1 MTTGSRRVPTPH
13 ALRCS
18 VIQRL
23 SRAGLPLIAHRSSL
37 ALPDRG
43 ASYMPRAW
51 RTACAAAISTVLA
64 LSGLLISPVAH
75 AVYAIAQYGEPKYP
89 PDFKHF
95 DYVNPDAP
103 KGGTLVLAN
112 PSRLTSFDKFNPF
125 TLRGN
130 PAPGVDLM
138 FESLTIGSS
147 DEVASAYGLLADDI
161 AIAPD
166 GLSTTFHINPRAR
179 FSNGD
184 PVTAADV
191 KFSLDT
197 LKSPQAAP
205 QYASYFGEITRA
217 VVVDPQTIRFE
228 FRQRNRELP
237 LLAGSMPVFSRK
249 WGVKPDGSR
258 IPFDQMAFEKPIA
271 SGPYLIDQYDNGR
284 TITYRRDPKYWGAA
298 LPVRI
303 GMNNFERIVYKLYS
317 DSTARLEAF
326 KAGEYDA
333 LVEYVARNWVRRDV
347 GKKFDSG
354 ELIKREFPQHNG
366 TGMQGFMLNLRR
378 PLFQDVRVRKA
389 LDLALDFQWLNRQ
402 LFFNQY
408 TRIDSYFANTDLQAK
423 GLPSPGE
430 LALLE
435 PWRAKLDPAVFG
447 VPPKQPDTDPP
458 GSLRANLL
466 QARALLQQAG
476 WTYRDNALRNA
487 RGEPFQFEILDD
499 SGSSAQMEPI
509 VATFIRN
516 LQKLGI
522 TATFR
527 VSDFA
532 VYQKRL
538 DAFDFDTT
546 TIRMPDVQV
555 PGSEQIDRFGS
566 KAADTQ
572 GSDNVIGLKSPAVDA
587 ILRALVQAQTRE
599 QLLDATHALDRV
611 LIHGYYV
618 VPHWYSATHRV
629 AFKRGLA
636 WPTTLP
642 LYYGAEG
649 WITSMW
655 WYQSAQTDA
664 QKPVQTAPSTQP

>member
-1 MTTGSRRVPTPH
+1 MTTGSRRV
-13 ALRCS
+13 
-18 VIQRL
+18 
-23 SRAGLPLIAHRSSL
+23 SS
-37 ALPDRG
+37 
-43 ASYMPRAW
+43 PRASECAFF
-51 RTACAAAISTVLA
+51 RPSCVGPALASRSLRKARVAILCGALAAAGWFA
-64 LSGLLISPVAH
+64 APEAH

-89 PDFKHF
+89 ADFKHF

-130 PAPGVDLM
+130 TAPGVDLL
-138 FESLTIGSS
+138 FESLTTGSS

-161 AIAPD
+161 KVAPD

-179 FSNGD
+179 FANGD
-184 PVTAADV
+184 PVTADDV
-191 KFSLDT
+191 KYSLDT

-205 QYASYFGEITRA
+205 QFMSIFGQIVRA
-217 VVVDPQTIRFE
+217 VVVDPHTVRFE
-228 FRQRNRELP
+228 FQHRNRELP
-237 LLAGSMPVFSRK
+237 LLAGGMPVFSRK
-249 WGVKPDGSR
+249 WGIKPDGSH
-258 IPFDQMAFEKPIA
+258 IPFDQLAFEKPVT
-271 SGPYLIDQYDNGR
+271 SGPYLIERYDNGR
-284 TITYRRDPKYWGAA
+284 TITYRRNPEYWGAA
-298 LPVRI
+298 LPVRA
-303 GMNNFERIVYKLYS
+303 GTYNFDRIVYKLYS
-317 DSTARLEAF
+317 DNVARLEAF

-354 ELIKREFPQHNG
+354 ELIKKVFAQHNG
-366 TGMQGFMLNLRR
+366 TGMQGFMLNTRR
-378 PLFQDVRVRKA
+378 PLFKDVRVRKA

-408 TRIDSYFANTDLQAK
+408 TRIDSFFANTDLQAK

-447 VPPKQPDTDPP
+447 PPPKQPDTDPP

-476 WTYRDNALRNA
+476 WTYRDGALRNA
-487 RGEPFQFEILDD
+487 KGEPFEFEILDD
-499 SGSSAQMEPI
+499 SGSAAQMEPI

-516 LQKLGI
+516 LKKLGI
-522 TATFR
+522 TTTFR
-527 VSDFA
+527 VADYA

-538 DAFDFDTT
+538 DAYDFDTT

-555 PGSEQIDRFGS
+555 PGSEQIERFGS
-566 KAADTQ
+566 KAADTN
-572 GSDNVIGLKSPAVDA
+572 GSDNMIGLKSPAVDA

-611 LIHGYYV
+611 LMHGYYV

-636 WPTTLP
+636 WPSTLP

-649 WITSMW
+649 WITSTW
-655 WYQSAQTDA
+655 WFAQPQAAT
-664 QKPVQTAPSTQP
+664 PAPPQ

>member
-1 MTTGSRRVPTPH
+1 
-13 ALRCS
+13 
-18 VIQRL
+18 
-23 SRAGLPLIAHRSSL
+23 
-37 ALPDRG
+37 
-43 ASYMPRAW
+43 
-51 RTACAAAISTVLA
+51 VLA
-64 LSGLLISPVAH
+64 ITGLLAAPQAH
-75 AVYAIAQYGEPKYP
+75 AAHAIAQYGEPKYP
-89 PDFKHF
+89 AGFKHF

-130 PAPGVDLM
+130 TAPGVDLL
-138 FESLTIGSS
+138 FESLTVGSS

-161 AIAPD
+161 QIAPD
-166 GLSTTFHINPRAR
+166 GLSVTFHINPRAR

-184 PVTAADV
+184 PVTAEDV

-205 QYASYFGEITRA
+205 QFASIFGEITRA
-217 VVVDPQTIRFE
+217 VVVDPQTVRFE

-237 LLAGSMPVFSRK
+237 LLAGGMPVFSRK
-249 WGVKPDGSR
+249 WGMKPDGSR
-258 IPFDQMAFEKPIA
+258 IPFDQLAFEKPIG
-271 SGPYLIDQYDNGR
+271 SGPYLIERYDNGR
-284 TITYRRDPKYWGAA
+284 TITYRRDPNYWGAQ
-298 LPVRI
+298 LPVRA
-303 GMNNFERIVYKLYS
+303 GMYNFDRIVYKLYS

-354 ELIKREFPQHNG
+354 ELVKREFPQHNG
-366 TGMQGFMLNLRR
+366 TGMQGFMLNTRR

-389 LDLALDFQWLNRQ
+389 LDLALDFQWLDRQ
-402 LFFNQY
+402 LFYNQY
-408 TRIDSYFANTDLQAK
+408 RRIDSFFANTDLQAK

-435 PWRAKLDPAVFG
+435 PFRAQLDPAVFG
-447 VPPKQPDTDPP
+447 PPPKQPDTDPP

-466 QARALLQQAG
+466 QARALLQEAG
-476 WTYRDNALRNA
+476 WTYRDGALRNA
-487 RGEPFQFEILDD
+487 KGEPFQFEILDD
-499 SGSSAQMEPI
+499 SGSGGQMEPI
-509 VATFIRN
+509 VATYIRN

-527 VSDFA
+527 VADYA

-538 DAFDFDTT
+538 DAFDFDVT

-555 PGSEQIDRFGS
+555 PGSEQIERFGS
-566 KAADTQ
+566 KAADTN
-572 GSDNVIGLKSPAVDA
+572 GSDNMIGLKSPVVDA
-587 ILRALVQAQTRE
+587 VLNALVHAQTRE
-599 QLLDATHALDRV
+599 QLVDATHALDR
-611 LIHGYYV
+611 LLMHGYYV
-618 VPHWYSATHRV
+618 VPHWYSGTHRV

-636 WPTTLP
+636 WPKTLP

-655 WYQSAQTDA
+655 WYGQPQASPPAQA
-664 QKPVQTAPSTQP
+664 QAQPQAQPHSPPKP

>member
-1 MTTGSRRVPTPH
+1 MTTDSRRVQTPR
-13 ALRCS
+13 AFRCS
-18 VIQRL
+18 VIHTP
-23 SRAGLPLIAHRSSL
+23 SRVGKV
-37 ALPDRG
+37 
-43 ASYMPRAW
+43 MPRSW
-51 RTACAAAISTVLA
+51 RDACMFALAGMVAVAALLA
-64 LSGLLISPVAH
+64 APQAH
-75 AVYAIAQYGEPKYP
+75 AVHAIAQYGEPKYP
-89 PDFKHF
+89 ADFKHF

-130 PAPGVDLM
+130 TAPGVEML

-161 AIAPD
+161 SVAPD
-166 GLSTTFHINPRAR
+166 GLSVTFHINPHAR

-184 PVTAADV
+184 PVTAEDV

-205 QYASYFGEITRA
+205 QFASIFGEITGA
-217 VVVDPQTIRFE
+217 VVVDPQTVRFE

-237 LLAGSMPVFSRK
+237 LLAGGMPVFSRK
-249 WGVKPDGSR
+249 WGLKPDGSR
-258 IPFDQMAFEKPIA
+258 IPFDQLAFEKPIG
-271 SGPYLIDQYDNGR
+271 SGPYLIDRYDNGR
-284 TITYRRDPKYWGAA
+284 TITFRRDPNYWGAT
-298 LPVRI
+298 LPVRV
-303 GMNNFERIVYKLYS
+303 GTNNFDRIVYKLYS
-317 DSTARLEAF
+317 DNTARLEAF

-366 TGMQGFMLNLRR
+366 TGMQGFMLNTRR

-435 PWRAKLDPAVFG
+435 PWRAQLDPAVFG
-447 VPPKQPDTDPP
+447 PPPKQPDTDAP

-466 QARALLQQAG
+466 QARALLEEAG
-476 WTYRDNALRNA
+476 WTYRDGALRNA
-487 RGEPFQFEILDD
+487 KGEPFQFEILDD
-499 SGSSAQMEPI
+499 SGSATSMEPI
-509 VATFIRN
+509 VATFTRN

-522 TATFR
+522 TANFR
-527 VSDFA
+527 VSDYA

-538 DAFDFDTT
+538 DAFDFDVTT
-546 TIRMPDVQV
+546 VRMPDVQV
-555 PGSEQIDRFGS
+555 PGSEQIERFGS
-566 KAADTQ
+566 KAADTT

-599 QLLDATHALDRV
+599 QLVDATHALDR
-611 LIHGYYV
+611 LLMHGYYV
-618 VPHWYSATHRV
+618 VPHWYSGTHRV

-636 WPTTLP
+636 WPKTLP

-649 WITSMW
+649 WITSTW
-655 WYQSAQTDA
+655 WYEQAQPHGEPPAQPHKPPQS
-664 QKPVQTAPSTQP
+664 

>member
-1 MTTGSRRVPTPH
+1 MTTGSRWVQTPR

-18 VIQRL
+18 VIHRL
-23 SRAGLPLIAHRSSL
+23 SRVGLPVVPRSWRSACAVVMCGVSALAGLL
-37 ALPDRG
+37 
-43 ASYMPRAW
+43 
-51 RTACAAAISTVLA
+51 
-64 LSGLLISPVAH
+64 VAPEAQ

-89 PDFKHF
+89 ADFKHF

-130 PAPGVDLM
+130 PAPGIDLM

-161 AIAPD
+161 NIAPD
-166 GLSTTFHINPRAR
+166 GLSTTFHINSRAR

-184 PVTAADV
+184 PVTADDV

-205 QYASYFGEITRA
+205 QFASIFGEITRA
-217 VVVDPQTIRFE
+217 VVVDPHTIRFE
-228 FRQRNRELP
+228 FHQRNRELP
-237 LLAGSMPVFSRK
+237 LLVGSMPVFSHK
-249 WGVKPDGSR
+249 WGMKPDGSR
-258 IPFDQMAFEKPIA
+258 IAFDQLAFEKPIA
-271 SGPYLIDQYDNGR
+271 SGPYLIDQYENGR
-284 TITYRRDPKYWGAA
+284 TITYRRDPNYWGAT
-298 LPVRI
+298 LPVRV
-303 GMNNFERIVYKLYS
+303 GMNNFDRIVYKLYS
-317 DSTARLEAF
+317 DNTARLEAF

-354 ELIKREFPQHNG
+354 ELIKHEFPQHNG
-366 TGMQGFMLNLRR
+366 TGMQGFVLNTRR
-378 PLFQDVRVRKA
+378 PLFQDVRVREA

-408 TRIDSYFANTDLQAK
+408 TRIDSFFANTDLQAK
-423 GLPSPGE
+423 GMPTPGE

-447 VPPKQPDTDPP
+447 LPPKQPDTDPP

-476 WTYRDNALRNA
+476 WTYRDGALRNA
-487 RGEPFQFEILDD
+487 KGEPFQFEILDD
-499 SGSSAQMEPI
+499 SGSSAQFEPI

-546 TIRMPDVQV
+546 TIRMADVQV

-566 KAADTQ
+566 KAADTP
-572 GSDNVIGLKSPAVDA
+572 GSDNVIGLKSAAVDA
-587 ILRALVQAQTRE
+587 ILSALVHAQTRE
-599 QLLDATHALDRV
+599 QLIDATHALDRV
-611 LIHGYYV
+611 LMHGYYV
-618 VPHWYSATHRV
+618 IPQWYSASHRV

-636 WPTTLP
+636 WPKTLP

-655 WYQSAQTDA
+655 WYAQQPPQQPPPQA
-664 QKPVQTAPSTQP
+664 QAR

>member
-1 MTTGSRRVPTPH
+1 VVPRSWR
-13 ALRCS
+13 ALRSWCAWGS
-18 VIQRL
+18 A
-23 SRAGLPLIAHRSSL
+23 RAA
-37 ALPDRG
+37 A
-43 ASYMPRAW
+43 
-51 RTACAAAISTVLA
+51 TACVLA
-64 LSGLLISPVAH
+64 ITGLLAAPQAH
-75 AVYAIAQYGEPKYP
+75 AAHAIAQYGEPKYP
-89 PDFKHF
+89 AGFKHF

-130 PAPGVDLM
+130 TAPGVDLL
-138 FESLTIGSS
+138 FESLTVGSS

-161 AIAPD
+161 EVAPD
-166 GLSTTFHINPRAR
+166 GLSVTFHINPRAR

-184 PVTAADV
+184 PVTADDV

-205 QYASYFGEITRA
+205 QFASIFGEITRA
-217 VVVDPQTIRFE
+217 VVVDPQTVRFE

-237 LLAGSMPVFSRK
+237 LLAGGMPVFSRK
-249 WGVKPDGSR
+249 WGMKPDGSR
-258 IPFDQMAFEKPIA
+258 TPFDQLAFEKPIG
-271 SGPYLIDQYDNGR
+271 SGPYLIEQYDNGR
-284 TITYRRDPKYWGAA
+284 TITYRRDPNYWGAE
-298 LPVRI
+298 LPVRA
-303 GMNNFERIVYKLYS
+303 GMNNFDRIVYKLYS

-366 TGMQGFMLNLRR
+366 TGMQGFMLNTRR

-402 LFFNQY
+402 LFYNQY
-408 TRIDSYFANTDLQAK
+408 RRIDSFFANTDLQAK

-435 PWRAKLDPAVFG
+435 PFRAQLDPAVFG
-447 VPPKQPDTDPP
+447 PPPKQPDTDPP

-466 QARALLQQAG
+466 QARALLQDAG
-476 WTYRDNALRNA
+476 WTYRDGALRNA
-487 RGEPFQFEILDD
+487 KGEPFQFEILDD
-499 SGSSAQMEPI
+499 SGSAAQMEPI
-509 VATFIRN
+509 VATYIRN

-527 VSDFA
+527 VADYA

-538 DAFDFDTT
+538 DAFDFDVT

-555 PGSEQIDRFGS
+555 PGSEQIERFGS
-566 KAADTQ
+566 KAADTN
-572 GSDNVIGLKSPAVDA
+572 GSDNMIWLKSPVVDA
-587 ILRALVQAQTRE
+587 VLNALVHAQTRE
-599 QLLDATHALDRV
+599 QLVDATHALDR
-611 LIHGYYV
+611 LLMHGYYV
-618 VPHWYSATHRV
+618 VPHWYSGTHRV

-636 WPTTLP
+636 WPKTLP

-655 WYQSAQTDA
+655 WYEQPQASPPAQPQA
-664 QKPVQTAPSTQP
+664 LPHSSSKP

>member
-1 MTTGSRRVPTPH
+1 MTTGSRRVPSPRAPQCVVSRPPRVGP
-13 ALRCS
+13 ALMWRS
-18 VIQRL
+18 
-23 SRAGLPLIAHRSSL
+23 SRNACVALLCAALAAAGLF
-37 ALPDRG
+37 
-43 ASYMPRAW
+43 
-51 RTACAAAISTVLA
+51 AATQ
-64 LSGLLISPVAH
+64 AH
-75 AVYAIAQYGEPKYP
+75 AAYAIAQYGEPKYP
-89 PDFKHF
+89 ADFKHF

-130 PAPGVDLM
+130 TAPGVDLL
-138 FESLTIGSS
+138 FESLTTGSS

-161 AIAPD
+161 RIAPD
-166 GLSTTFHINPRAR
+166 GLSTTFHINPHAR

-184 PVTAADV
+184 PVTAEDV
-191 KFSLDT
+191 KYSLDT

-205 QYASYFGEITRA
+205 QFMSIFGQIVRA
-217 VVVDPQTIRFE
+217 VVVDAHTVRFE
-228 FRQRNRELP
+228 FQQRNRELP
-237 LLAGSMPVFSRK
+237 LLAGGMPVFSHK
-249 WGVKPDGSR
+249 WGMKPDGSH
-258 IPFDQMAFEKPIA
+258 IPFDQLAFEKPIG
-271 SGPYLIDQYDNGR
+271 SGPYLIERYDNGR
-284 TITYRRDPKYWGAA
+284 TITYRRNPDYWGAA
-298 LPVRI
+298 LPVRV
-303 GMNNFERIVYKLYS
+303 GMYNFERIVYKLYS
-317 DSTARLEAF
+317 DSVARLEAF

-354 ELIKREFPQHNG
+354 ELIKKVFPQHNG
-366 TGMQGFMLNLRR
+366 TGMQGFMLNTRR

-408 TRIDSYFANTDLQAK
+408 ARIDSFFANTDLQAK

-447 VPPKQPDTDPP
+447 PPPKQPDTDPP

-466 QARALLQQAG
+466 QARALLHEAG
-476 WTYRDNALRNA
+476 WRYRDGALRNA
-487 RGEPFQFEILDD
+487 KGEPFEFEILDD
-499 SGSSAQMEPI
+499 SGSAAQMEPI

-522 TATFR
+522 RATFR
-527 VSDFA
+527 VADFA

-555 PGSEQIDRFGS
+555 PGSEQIERFGS
-566 KAADTQ
+566 KAADTN
-572 GSDNVIGLKSPAVDA
+572 GSDNVIGLKSPAVDS

-611 LIHGYYV
+611 LMHGYYV

-636 WPTTLP
+636 WPARLP

-649 WITSMW
+649 WITSTW
-655 WYQSAQTDA
+655 WFAKPPQGTQAAAQ
-664 QKPVQTAPSTQP
+664 